1 MTMRIVLVGATGQMG
16 RVVTEVVKETPDAQ
30 VVAGVSAELDVAVG
44 YPIYSTIDQV
54 TEAADVI
61 IDFSTPVLAPS
72 ISAYAAE
79 KNIPAVFA
87 TTGFTEDEKSA
98 IVKASEKVGIL
109 QSGNM
114 SLGINL
120 LESLVKQASKI
131 LREFDVEIIEKH
143 HNQKKDAP
151 SGTAKMLAEAA
162 NSGRDGSLRPVY
174 GREGRECQRKMDDIG
189 VHAIRG
195 GTIVGE
201 HQVLFA
207 GTDEVVSLTHQA
219 HSKKIFAK
227 GALTAARFVCEV
239 DSGFYTMEDIFN
251 R

>member
-1 MTMRIVLVGATGQMG
+1 ML
-16 RVVTEVVKETPDAQ
+16 
-30 VVAGVSAELDVAVG
+30 L
-44 YPIYSTIDQV
+44 
-54 TEAADVI
+54 
-61 IDFSTPVLAPS
+61 
-72 ISAYAAE
+72 
-79 KNIPAVFA
+79 KNISGLPPQVLP
-87 TTGFTEDEKSA
+87 DENRLLSKHLKGWYTA
-98 IVKASEKVGIL
+98 IGD
-109 QSGNM
+109 M

-219 HSKKIFAK
+219 IRKIFARS
-227 GALTAARFVCEV
+227 LTAARLYAKWTVV
-239 DSGFYTMEDIFN
+239 YTMEDIFN